1 LPAGR
6 INVLVGKSFQM
17 KWERQEQ
24 KKKIKKENEKHPDIL
39 FFTVSVSLS
48 ASAVSRKRIPNQK
61 ADVMF
66 EKRKSK
72 K

>member
-1 LPAGR
+1 MR
-6 INVLVGKSFQM
+6 KT
-17 KWERQEQ
+17 RT

-72 K
+72 KQKVKSKKKKRVVKG